1 MSKFHDFADSIE
13 PNENRRH
20 FQEWIGENIIFNG
33 VIDKSTGK
41 GVGRIFRLEEEIEL
55 DANDSID
62 GINLIAK
69 KCLER

>member
-1 MSKFHDFADSIE
+1 MSKFHEFADSIE

-41 GVGRIFRLEEEIEL
+41 GIGRIFRLEEEIKL
-55 DANDSID
+55 DAFDDMD

-69 KCLER
+69 RVMER